1 MTGKNKNHLILLP
14 AQAIEIERA
23 LPRTDC
29 GMCPERNCFDTA
41 VKISRDQ
48 TAVEDCSQID
58 RQLYWLNPRGD
69 CYDCGYETCLAFAK
83 AVNKQKASVF
93 DCPYTYGEDKVTSK
107 QPPKPS
113 YLSVI
118 SRHKERLLTI
128 PTEIFDIEDTLPKT
142 DCKVCGYES
151 CFLLAAQIEKDHRTV
166 SKCPY
171 MKARLYWLTPRGDC
185 HDCGYETCR
194 NFVEAVNND
203 KATVFDCPYSFG
215 EDKETSTRQPKSYK
229 SSNKIH
235 LKERLITLPT
245 EIFDIEYTLP
255 MTDCKVCGYNGCFEL
270 AAEIEKDHS
279 AVSKCPYMQY
289 ELYWLVPRVDCKDC
303 GYHNCAKFVKAV
315 NDDRASVFDCPYTY
329 GKDKSRIQNKQL
341 NTDSDNNNMIE
352 PIVKTVGKP
361 NKTEST
367 LNLRFD
373 GKKIADIK
381 VTKKTTV
388 YKKPERILNSIADEN
403 LTPKEKE
410 AFFKKELQKANDLIK
425 DETISK
431 DLEHMRQN
439 ITDIYAMFTKH
450 PMLHDQVHKF
460 STTYLP
466 MTLDL
471 LNEYLMLESKVLHE
485 EATDMQQKKIAE
497 AIGKA
502 KVAFIKLNDDLF
514 RQISYDI
521 DAQIKAFDDILTI
534 DGLLSDDDF
543 KINKDDDT
551 KEDR

>member
-1 MTGKNKNHLILLP
+1 MDKDYSIKLLTLP
-14 AQAIEIERA
+14 ASASDIELW
-23 LPRTDC
+23 LPR
-29 GMCPERNCFDTA
+29 
-41 VKISRDQ
+41 S
-48 TAVEDCSQID
+48 S
-58 RQLYWLNPRGD
+58 
-69 CYDCGYETCLAFAK
+69 
-83 AVNKQKASVF
+83 
-93 DCPYTYGEDKVTSK
+93 
-107 QPPKPS
+107 
-113 YLSVI
+113 
-118 SRHKERLLTI
+118 
-128 PTEIFDIEDTLPKT
+128 
-142 DCKVCGYES
+142 CKVCGFS
-151 CFLLAAQIEKDHRTV
+151 
-166 SKCPY
+166 
-171 MKARLYWLTPRGDC
+171 
-185 HDCGYETCR
+185 TCSAMA
-194 NFVEAVNND
+194 E
-203 KATVFDCPYSFG
+203 
-215 EDKETSTRQPKSYK
+215 
-229 SSNKIH
+229 
-235 LKERLITLPT
+235 
-245 EIFDIEYTLP
+245 EIR
-255 MTDCKVCGYNGCFEL
+255 
-270 AAEIEKDHS
+270 KDHS
-279 AVSKCPYMQY
+279 AVSKCSYMKY
-289 ELYWLVPRVDCKDC
+289 KLYWLKPRANCTNC
-303 GYHNCAKFVKAV
+303 GYKTCIKFAQAV
-315 NDDRASVFDCPYTY
+315 NFGRASVETCPYAY
-329 GKDKSRIQNKQL
+329 EDNNVVQNKQL
-341 NTDSDNNNMIE
+341 NTDSDGNNSIE

-485 EATDMQQKKIAE
+485 EATDVQQKKIAE

-543 KINKDDDT
+543 KIDQDDNT
-551 KEDR
+551 QEN

>member
-1 MTGKNKNHLILLP
+1 MNYYGLNRKMTAN
-14 AQAIEIERA
+14 E
-23 LPRTDC
+23 
-29 GMCPERNCFDTA
+29 
-41 VKISRDQ
+41 
-48 TAVEDCSQID
+48 
-58 RQLYWLNPRGD
+58 
-69 CYDCGYETCLAFAK
+69 CGYDSCAEFVQW
-83 AVNKQKASVF
+83 VNQEV
-93 DCPYTYGEDKVTSK
+93 
-107 QPPKPS
+107 
-113 YLSVI
+113 
-118 SRHKERLLTI
+118 
-128 PTEIFDIEDTLPKT
+128 
-142 DCKVCGYES
+142 ES
-151 CFLLAAQIEKDHRTV
+151 A

-171 MKARLYWLTPRGDC
+171 AY
-185 HDCGYETCR
+185 
-194 NFVEAVNND
+194 
-203 KATVFDCPYSFG
+203 
-215 EDKETSTRQPKSYK
+215 TR
-229 SSNKIH
+229 
-235 LKERLITLPT
+235 
-245 EIFDIEYTLP
+245 
-255 MTDCKVCGYNGCFEL
+255 
-270 AAEIEKDHS
+270 
-279 AVSKCPYMQY
+279 
-289 ELYWLVPRVDCKDC
+289 
-303 GYHNCAKFVKAV
+303 
-315 NDDRASVFDCPYTY
+315 
-329 GKDKSRIQNKQL
+329 GKDVSADQAKKSEHKILKKN
-341 NTDSDNNNMIE
+341 SIE

-425 DETISK
+425 DESISK

-485 EATDMQQKKIAE
+485 EATDVQQKKIAE

-543 KINKDDDT
+543 KINKMMV
-551 KEDR
+551 KKIK